1 MIEKICPECGTTL
14 SKFYQT
20 SMLGCPTCYRV
31 FEREITLALKKIQG
45 GTLHA
50 GKTPYE
56 TEFNKKLLAEY
67 ESLIKQKEIAGIEQR
82 FSDMNDLTAQIL
94 CLGDELKS
102 RGLI

>member
-14 SKFYQT
+14 SQFYQT
-20 SMLGCPTCYRV
+20 SMLGCPNCYRA

-50 GKTPYE
+50 GKTPYG
-56 TEFNKKLLAEY
+56 TELDKKLLSEY
-67 ESLIKQKEIAGIEQR
+67 EMLIKQKERAGIEQR
-82 FSDMNDLTAQIL
+82 FSDMNELTAQIL
-94 CLGDELKS
+94 DLGEELKR